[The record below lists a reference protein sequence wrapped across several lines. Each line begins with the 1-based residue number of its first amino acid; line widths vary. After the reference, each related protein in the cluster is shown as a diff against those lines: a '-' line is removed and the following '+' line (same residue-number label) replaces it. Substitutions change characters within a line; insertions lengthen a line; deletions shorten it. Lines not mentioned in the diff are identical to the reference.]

1 MFCHE
6 ITSEPLFSVAL
17 NCWLSSRITWNIKK
31 NQKTK
36 TKKQFSG
43 FTRGDSDLIAM
54 EWDSDGG
61 IFQKYPRSISH
72 AVKIK
77 NHWYV

>member
-1 MFCHE
+1 MNLYFQ
-6 ITSEPLFSVAL
+6 
-17 NCWLSSRITWNIKK
+17 WLSTVGYLLESLGTSKK

-43 FTRGDSDLIAM
+43 FTPGDSDLIAM
-54 EWDSDGG
+54 EWDSDDG
-61 IFQKYPRSISH
+61 IFQKHPRSISH

>member
-1 MFCHE
+1 MFCRE
-6 ITSEPLFSVAL
+6 ITSEPLFLVAL
-17 NCWLSSRITWNIKK
+17 NCWLSIRITWNIRKQ
-31 NQKTK
+31 QKTK

-43 FTRGDSDLIAM
+43 FTPGDSDLIAM

-61 IFQKYPRSISH
+61 IFQKQRRSISH

-77 NHWYV
+77 NDWYV